1 MRLLITLLLFVLISF
16 HSRGQE
22 TDSAFTKKETICV
35 FLDSLEI
42 TNKKLLNE
50 FDGFYRR
57 NQDLIDSNS
66 YFDAFILRFKEG
78 DSTSFIFNIS
88 IGLDLE
94 NDLQL
99 ARRNNSGY
107 FRINNTLV
115 FVSYLNDSIG
125 VYKRVNRKQFC
136 FNRREEILACNGHC
150 SESEA
155 GFKITIKST
164 DKIKV
169 RKLYFFK
176 KPFTDIKRF
185 YYRIR
190 YRYYF

>member
-1 MRLLITLLLFVLISF
+1 MRLFLAQLLFVLLSF
-16 HSRGQE
+16 QSIGQE
-22 TDSAFTKKETICV
+22 TDSFLNEQETICV
-35 FLDSLEI
+35 FIDSLEI

-50 FDGFYRR
+50 FDRFYCR
-57 NQDLIDSNS
+57 NMELIDSNS
-66 YFDAFILRFKEG
+66 YFDAFILNFKEG
-78 DSTSFIFNIS
+78 DSTSFILNIS
-88 IGLDLE
+88 IGIDLE

-125 VYKRVNRKQFC
+125 VYKRVSKKQIC
-136 FNRREEILACNGHC
+136 FKRREELSNCYGHC

-155 GFKITIKST
+155 GFKITRKSPE
-164 DKIKV
+164 KIKV
-169 RKLYFFK
+169 RKLFYFK

-185 YYRIR
+185 YYGIR